1 MDKANNMSR
10 IEAIVKGQ
18 PFKLAGISKN
28 EGYHLRKIY
37 VGNDSDS
44 WVNQLF
50 PGTEVVNDVKSIL
63 HDEQIDL
70 VIMPTMQNE
79 TLRLVAEVLQTGKN
93 IRMV

>member
-18 PFKLAGISKN
+18 SFKLAGISKN

-37 VGNDSDS
+37 VGSDSDS

-50 PGTEVVNDVKSIL
+50 PGTEVVSDIRSIL
-63 HDEQIDL
+63 HDETIDL
-70 VIMPTMQNE
+70 VIMPTRQNE
-79 TLRLVAEVLQTGKN
+79 ELQLVAEVLHTGKN